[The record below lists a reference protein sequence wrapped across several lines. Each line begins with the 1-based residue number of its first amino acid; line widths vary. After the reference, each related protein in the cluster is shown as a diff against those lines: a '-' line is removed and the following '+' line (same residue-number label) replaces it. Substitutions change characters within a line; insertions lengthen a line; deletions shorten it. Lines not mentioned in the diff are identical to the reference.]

1 MTDDPKKRLMDAAM
15 AMMREG
21 LTPTTRELVDRAGV
35 NLSAISYYFQGKDN
49 LMAQALDEAAVS
61 DLERWFDVELDAGAP
76 PEARLEKLALF
87 LGRLHRN
94 FHQIARLQLQFL
106 TLKGRLEGSTTRAI
120 AKLAEL
126 IAECRGSSEP
136 DLGCRVSATSLMAS
150 LHYMSIA
157 HERFDEM
164 TGVPVG
170 EDEGRDAYV
179 RALLAIHG
187 VASDGD
193 EGGSR

>member
-1 MTDDPKKRLMDAAM
+1 MSDDPKKRLMDAAM
-15 AMMREG
+15 ATMAEG

-61 DLERWFDVELDAGAP
+61 DLERWFDAELDDAASP
-76 PEARLEKLALF
+76 QARLEKLALF
-87 LGRLHRN
+87 LGRIHRN
-94 FHQIARLQLQFL
+94 FHKIARLQLQFL
-106 TLKGRLEGSTTRAI
+106 TLKGRLEGSTTLAI
-120 AKLAEL
+120 AKLTEL
-126 IAECRGSSEP
+126 IAQCRGLEGQ
-136 DLGCRVSATSLMAS
+136 DMGCRVSATSLMAS

-170 EDEGRDAYV
+170 SDEERDAYV
-179 RALLAIHG
+179 RALLLIHG
-187 VASDGD
+187 VARVRD
-193 EGGSR
+193 EGGE